1 MFHLLS
7 QFVSIL
13 LAGIVISKSYVDF
26 RARAESLPMFIFWI
40 FTWTMIVLV
49 ALFPSI
55 VDFLMSFG
63 SGRSGVGTFLG
74 MALVFLFFV
83 VYRMYVK
90 LERMEQNLTK
100 TIQELALK
108 EEWQDRGHRL

>member
-1 MFHLLS
+1 MFAIGVKI
-7 QFVSIL
+7 FSIL
-13 LAGIVISKSYVDF
+13 LAGIAISKSYVDF
-26 RARAESLPMFIFWI
+26 RARVESLQMFVFWI
-40 FTWTMIVLV
+40 LTWTMIVLV

-55 VDFLMSFG
+55 VDLLMFG
-63 SGRSGVGTFLG
+63 SGRTGIGTFLG

-90 LERMEQNLTK
+90 MERMEHKLTK

-108 EEWQDRGHRL
+108 ENWTDRRPTS

>member
-1 MFHLLS
+1 MFVIAS
-7 QFVSIL
+7 KIFAII
-13 LAGIVISKSYVDF
+13 LAGIVISKSYVAF
-26 RARAESLPMFIFWI
+26 RARAESLQMFIFWI
-40 FTWTMIVLV
+40 ATWTMIVLV

-55 VDFLMSFG
+55 IDILMSFG

-90 LERMEQNLTK
+90 MERIEQNLTK
-100 TIQELALK
+100 TIQDLALK
-108 EEWQDRGHRL
+108 ENWIDRSDR